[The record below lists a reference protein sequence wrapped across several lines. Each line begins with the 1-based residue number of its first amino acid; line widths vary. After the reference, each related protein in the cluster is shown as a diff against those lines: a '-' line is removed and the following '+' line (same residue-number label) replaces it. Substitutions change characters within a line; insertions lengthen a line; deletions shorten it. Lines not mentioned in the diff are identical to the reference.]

1 MNEKSFLYDSILL
14 AAGLFIVALTYGCA
28 SSSRTESSYSST
40 PPPAPP
46 AATVA
51 ATDAANQR
59 EHVIGV
65 WDGTTLASCNPMLPF
80 QSRCNAQQKV
90 TITLVEDK
98 SSKLGGY
105 YKCAYG
111 NMNCYNLNE
120 TGKVVDAT
128 LNGSRVSM
136 RVIMRDGTTCR
147 FSGLDKGGDINGGYS
162 CYSGGSLLEQGSWR
176 ARRSY

>member
-1 MNEKSFLYDSILL
+1 MNEKSFSYDTILL
-14 AAGLFIVALTYGCA
+14 AACLFVVALLHGCA
-28 SSSRTESSYSST
+28 SSTRTESSYSST
-40 PPPAPP
+40 PPPPS

-51 ATDAANQR
+51 ATDAANPR
-59 EHVIGV
+59 EHVLGV
-65 WDGTTLASCNPMLPF
+65 WDGTTLASCNPLVRF
-80 QSRCNAQQKV
+80 QDRCNAQQKV
-90 TITLVEDK
+90 TITLLEQKDAK
-98 SSKLGGY
+98 IGGY

-111 NMNCYNLNE
+111 NQNCYNLNE

>member
-1 MNEKSFLYDSILL
+1 MNEKPFWYEAILL
-14 AAGLFIVALTYGCA
+14 VAGLFLVVLMYGCA
-28 SSSRTESSYSST
+28 SSSHSESSYSST
-40 PPPAPP
+40 PPSPP
-46 AATVA
+46 AATAA
-51 ATDAANQR
+51 ATDVAGQR

-65 WDGTTLASCNPMLPF
+65 WDGTTLARCDALLPF

-90 TITLVEDK
+90 TITLLEGKDG
-98 SSKLGGY
+98 KLGGY

-111 NMNCYNLNE
+111 NQNCYNLNE

-128 LNGSRVSM
+128 LNGARVSM
-136 RVIMRDGTTCR
+136 RVMMRDGTSCR
-147 FSGLDKGGDINGGYS
+147 YSGLDKGGDINGGYA